1 MPTPSDQSGNHEG
14 TDALRDAAGGESPQ
28 HIDASQG
35 YEQSDVKI
43 TGILVF
49 LVSLGIFVAV
59 TALVC
64 YGIGKVL
71 NARMNKE
78 DGPNSKWTKTV
89 DVRQLGNLPS
99 NPALQNKISE
109 LTQDFPTPRVQLDD
123 GNQDLAVL
131 HAREDLLLDNYTWA
145 DQSKG
150 KVRIPIERAMQ
161 ILAQRGLPVAPTVET
176 QPLMAGDSK
185 PQVTAP
191 LTTGFART
199 GYEQDQEQTQAATA
213 VRSQPMHAPTAPE

>member
-1 MPTPSDQSGNHEG
+1 MPMPSDQSGKHEG
-14 TDALRDAAGGESPQ
+14 EDPLKEAAGGEGSHPV
-28 HIDASQG
+28 DASQG

-59 TALVC
+59 TGLVC

-99 NPALQNKISE
+99 SPALQNKISE
-109 LTQDFPTPRVQLDD
+109 LTQDFPSPRVQLDD
-123 GNQDLAVL
+123 GNQDIAVL

-150 KVRIPIERAMQ
+150 KVRNPIERAMQ
-161 ILAQRGLPVAPTVET
+161 ILAQRGLPVAAAVET
-176 QPLMAGDSK
+176 EPLMAGDSK
-185 PQVTAP
+185 PAVTAP

-213 VRSQPMHAPTAPE
+213 VRSEPMHAPTAPE